1 MSNFAQLRLRH
12 VADAAALAPE
22 MTARIGWSADRL
34 AAYRQDRLRALVTS
48 AVARSPWHA
57 ERLAGLDVGRLD
69 ETSLR
74 ELPTMTKDELMDGF
88 DEVVTD
94 ERLTLARVN
103 DHLAGLPQSGYLFD
117 RYTAVAS
124 GGSTGRRGVFVYDW
138 TEWTSL
144 YVGLARYLLRAA
156 AGWRQASGTV
166 VLASVAAGHPTHP
179 TAAWA
184 RTFAGFPFD
193 MVPLP
198 VTLPVEEIV
207 SGLNAVQ
214 PQVLFAY
221 PSALHLLT
229 SEVAAGRLRITPRRI
244 LVAAEPLLPEIR
256 AAAERAWGQPVHNWW
271 GASEAGGLGN
281 PCELGRTHL
290 GEDQV
295 IIEPVDADGRP
306 VPPGVPS
313 DKIYLTNLYNHTL
326 PLIRYEIT
334 DQVNVLPERCP
345 CGSVHRL
352 IDDIQGRLDDVFR
365 YRGRVVHPHVFRSA
379 LGRRATIVEYQ
390 VRQSLRG
397 AEIDVRCCGPLDI
410 GSLQRDIVHALG
422 RVGLTNP
429 EVRVSTV
436 ERIERGVAGK
446 LRRFVPLSAVE
457 PAVAMTA

>member
-22 MTARIGWSADRL
+22 MITRIGWSADRL

-103 DHLAGLPQSGYLFD
+103 DHLAGLPQSGHLFD

-271 GASEAGGLGN
+271 GASEAGGLGK

-334 DQVNVLPERCP
+334 DQITVMDEREPCP
-345 CGSVHRL
+345 CGSAHRR
-352 IDDIQGRLDDVFR
+352 IEDVQGRLDDAFV
-365 YRGRVVHPHVFRSA
+365 YPGVGSVHPHLFRSR
-379 LGRRATIVEYQ
+379 LGGDRSIVEYQ
-390 VRQSLRG
+390 VRQTECG
-397 AEIDVRCCGPLDI
+397 AEIAVRCRGEVGLA
-410 GSLQRDIVHALG
+410 GLQRGLADDLV
-422 RVGLTNP
+422 RVGLRDP
-429 EVRVSTV
+429 EITIRQV
-436 ERIERGVAGK
+436 EHLPRQATGK
-446 LRRFVPLSAVE
+446 LKRFVPLATTN
-457 PAVAMTA
+457 A